1 MFDKLLIAN
10 RGAIACRIL
19 RTLRTLQVKGVAVY
33 CEADAAS
40 LHLMQADEAHSLGE
54 GGAAGTYL
62 AVDKILAIAKASGAN
77 AIHPGYGF
85 LSENAAFAQA
95 CEDAGIAFV
104 GPTPEQ
110 LRVFGLKHTARALAR
125 QHGVPL
131 LEGTELLDSL
141 ESAIVAARDIG
152 YPVMLKS
159 TAGGGGIGMRVCRSA
174 EELADSFEAV
184 KRLGQNNFSDAGVFI
199 EKYIQ
204 RARHLEV
211 QVFGDGQGEVLALGV
226 RDCSV
231 QRRNQKVLE
240 ETPAPNLPEGMADEL
255 CAAAIK
261 LAKAVNYRSAGT
273 VEFVFDSE
281 DQRFYFLEVNTRLQV
296 EHGVTEQVWGVDLV
310 GWMVQL
316 AAGDLPPLGQL
327 QASLQPVG
335 HAIQAR
341 LYAEDPGRDF
351 QPCPG
356 LLTAVNFP
364 PADGHALRI
373 DTWVEAGCEIP
384 PYFDPMIAK
393 LISWAPTRDQASAGL
408 AAALHETRLYG
419 VETNRDYLRQ
429 IIEDV
434 PFASGQPWT
443 RCLEGLVYH
452 ADTFE
457 VLSGGTQT
465 SVQDYP
471 GRLGYW
477 AVGVPPSGPMDSRA
491 LRQGNRLLGNAE
503 GCAAL
508 EITMSGPLLR
518 FNTDA
523 VIAVTGA
530 HVPIT
535 LDGEPCAMNTALL
548 VGAGSTLALG
558 TIEGAGVRSYL
569 CVRGGLDVPDYL
581 GSKSTFTL
589 GQFGGHGGRA
599 LRTGDVLHI
608 EPLVDRSAGQ
618 RMADE
623 ELDALKEV
631 RQIRVIYGPH
641 AAPEY
646 FTETYIETFF
656 ATDWEV
662 HFNSSRTGVRLIG
675 PKPEWVRAD
684 GGEAGLHPS
693 NIHDNPYAIG
703 AVDFT
708 GDMPVILGPDGPS
721 LGGFVCPVTIIEADL
736 WQLGQLKAGD
746 RVRFYPVSVEACHAA
761 MNSQGP
767 LNTRGS
773 ELAREGNLPDTVNA
787 SDVPPHSRTSPL
799 PQGPINTCG
808 SELAREG
815 NLPHTENTSDVPPH
829 SRASSLPQG
838 PLNIR
843 GSELAREGDLPD
855 TENTSDVPAHS
866 RTSPLLQG
874 PINTCGSELA
884 REGNLP
890 DTVNASDV
898 LPHSRASSLPQGP
911 INIRGSELAREGNL
925 PDTVNASHVSPHS
938 RTSPLPQGPL
948 NACGSELA
956 REGNLPDTV
965 NASDVPAHSRTSPLP
980 QGPIN
985 TRGSGPGDASL
996 VREGSLPDT
1005 ENASDVPPHS
1015 RASSL
1020 PYKVASLPSPIIL
1033 DIGKDDKRL
1042 VARLS
1047 GDTHLLL
1054 EIGAPELDLVLRLRG
1069 HALMLALEAKALA
1082 GVIDLTPGIRSLQVH
1097 YRPEQLPLD
1106 QLLGIIVGEW
1116 DAVCAAKDL
1125 QVASRIVHL
1134 PLSWDDP
1141 ACQLA
1146 IEKYMTTVRKD
1157 APWCPSNLEFIRRIN
1172 DLPNLGAVQRTVFDA
1187 SYLVM
1192 GLGDVYLGAP
1202 VATPLD
1208 PRHRLVTTKYN
1219 PARTWTAENS
1229 VGIGGA
1235 YMCVYGMEGPGGY
1248 QFVGRTLQMWNRYRE
1263 VAAFKGKPWLLRFF
1277 DQIRFYPVSADEL
1290 LRIRRD
1296 FPLGRFAL
1304 NIEHSTLNLADY
1316 QTFLTREAD
1325 GIAAFRA
1332 QQQGAFNAERE
1343 RWIANG
1349 QADFQSDEGVA
1360 PYIEELPLHAGQQGI
1375 DSHIAGNLWQV
1386 QVQPGERV
1394 EAGDV
1399 LVILESMKMEIPLLA
1414 PVAGVVQ
1421 EVRVQPG
1428 SAVRAGQRVV
1438 VLAAD

>member
-40 LHLMQADEAHSLGE
+40 LHLMQADEAHSLGK

-364 PADGHALRI
+364 PADGQALRI

-429 IIEDV
+429 IIDDL

-477 AVGVPPSGPMDSRA
+477 AVGVPPSGPMDNRA

-767 LNTRGS
+767 LNARGS
-773 ELAREGNLPDTVNA
+773 ELAREGTIPD
-787 SDVPPHSRTSPL
+787 
-799 PQGPINTCG
+799 
-808 SELAREG
+808 
-815 NLPHTENTSDVPPH
+815 TENTSHVPAS

-838 PLNIR
+838 PLNTR
-843 GSELAREGDLPD
+843 GSGVVREGTIPD
-855 TENTSDVPAHS
+855 TENTSDVP
-866 RTSPLLQG
+866 
-874 PINTCGSELA
+874 
-884 REGNLP
+884 
-890 DTVNASDV
+890 
-898 LPHSRASSLPQGP
+898 PHSRASSLPQGP

-925 PDTVNASHVSPHS
+925 PDTVNASDVPTHS
-938 RTSPLPQGPL
+938 RTSPLPQGIAINTCGSELAREGNLPDTVNASDVPTHSRTSPLLQGPL
-948 NACGSELA
+948 NTCGSELA

-965 NASDVPAHSRTSPLP
+965 NASDVPAS
-980 QGPIN
+980 
-985 TRGSGPGDASL
+985 
-996 VREGSLPDT
+996 
-1005 ENASDVPPHS
+1005 S

-1020 PYKVASLPSPIIL
+1020 PHKVASLPSPIIL

-1172 DLPNLGAVQRTVFDA
+1172 DLPNLGEVQRTVFDA

-1263 VAAFKGKPWLLRFF
+1263 VAAFEGKPWLLRFF

>member
-1 MFDKLLIAN
+1 MFEKVLIAN

-19 RTLRTLQVKGVAVY
+19 RTLAELQVKGVAVY
-33 CEADAAS
+33 SEADAAS
-40 LHLMQADEAHSLGE
+40 LHILQAFESHSLGE
-54 GGAAGTYL
+54 GAAAGTYL
-62 AVDKILAIAKASGAN
+62 AVDKILAIAKATGAT

-95 CEDAGIAFV
+95 CEAADIAFI

-110 LRVFGLKHTARALAR
+110 LRVFGLKHTARALAK
-125 QHGVPL
+125 QHGVPM

-141 ESAIVAARDIG
+141 DAALIAGEQVG

-174 EELADSFEAV
+174 GELSESFEAV

-240 ETPAPNLPEGMADEL
+240 ETPAPNLPEGMAEEL

-261 LAKAVNYRSAGT
+261 LAKAVHYRSAGT
-273 VEFVFDSE
+273 VEFVFDS
-281 DQRFYFLEVNTRLQV
+281 DAQRFYFLEVNTRLQV

-310 GWMVQL
+310 RWMVEL
-316 AAGDLPPLGQL
+316 AAGDLPPLRELSQGL
-327 QASLQPVG
+327 KANG

-351 QPCPG
+351 QPSPG

-364 PADGHALRI
+364 VADGQHLRI

-393 LISWAPTRDQASAGL
+393 VISWAATREAARVDLHQALGDSL
-408 AAALHETRLYG
+408 LYG

-429 IIEDV
+429 ILLDA

-443 RCLEGLVYH
+443 RCLESLVYQ
-452 ADTFE
+452 ANTFE
-457 VLSGGTQT
+457 VLSAGTQT

-491 LRQGNRLLGNAE
+491 LRLGNRLLGNDE
-503 GCAAL
+503 GAAAL

-518 FNTDA
+518 FNCAA
-523 VIAVTGA
+523 VVAVTGA
-530 HVPIT
+530 VIPLMLNGEAVP
-535 LDGEPCAMNTALL
+535 MNTALL
-548 VGAGSTLALG
+548 IPAGATLNLG
-558 TIEGAGVRSYL
+558 TIGGAGARSYL
-569 CVRGGLDVPDYL
+569 CLRGGVQVPDYL

-589 GQFGGHGGRA
+589 GQFGGHAGRA
-599 LRTGDVLHI
+599 LRAGDVLHI
-608 EPLVDRSAGQ
+608 RALSDQSTGQ
-618 RMADE
+618 NLAIQHVT
-623 ELDALKEV
+623 ELPAV

-641 AAPEY
+641 GAPEY
-646 FTETYIETFF
+646 FTENYIATFF
-656 ATDWEV
+656 ATQWEV

-721 LGGFVCPVTIIEADL
+721 LGGFVCPVTVIEADL

-746 RVRFYPVSVEACHAA
+746 KVQFVPVDLKTARSLALKWDSC
-761 MNSQGP
+761 
-767 LNTRGS
+767 GS
-773 ELAREGNLPDTVNA
+773 GLAHEEVDAVPDLA
-787 SDVPPHSRTSPL
+787 PSRASPL
-799 PQGPINTCG
+799 PQGI
-808 SELAREG
+808 
-815 NLPHTENTSDVPPH
+815 
-829 SRASSLPQG
+829 ASPVVL
-838 PLNIR
+838 
-843 GSELAREGDLPD
+843 DLGQDD
-855 TENTSDVPAHS
+855 T
-866 RTSPLLQG
+866 
-874 PINTCGSELA
+874 
-884 REGNLP
+884 
-890 DTVNASDV
+890 
-898 LPHSRASSLPQGP
+898 
-911 INIRGSELAREGNL
+911 
-925 PDTVNASHVSPHS
+925 
-938 RTSPLPQGPL
+938 
-948 NACGSELA
+948 
-956 REGNLPDTV
+956 
-965 NASDVPAHSRTSPLP
+965 
-980 QGPIN
+980 
-985 TRGSGPGDASL
+985 
-996 VREGSLPDT
+996 
-1005 ENASDVPPHS
+1005 
-1015 RASSL
+1015 
-1020 PYKVASLPSPIIL
+1020 
-1033 DIGKDDKRL
+1033 RL

-1054 EIGAPELDLVLRLRG
+1054 EIGVPELDLVLRFRA
-1069 HALMLALEAKALA
+1069 HALMQALESKHLH

-1097 YRPEQLPLD
+1097 YQPEQLSLAD
-1106 QLLGIIVGEW
+1106 LLGIVAGEW

-1125 QVASRIVHL
+1125 QVPSRIVHL

-1172 DLPNLGAVQRTVFDA
+1172 DLPNLDEVQRTVFDA

-1263 VAAFKGKPWLLRFF
+1263 VAAFDGKPWLLRFF

-1296 FPLGRFAL
+1296 FPLGRFDL
-1304 NIEHSTLNLADY
+1304 NIEHSQLNLADY
-1316 QTFLTREAD
+1316 QAFLTKEAPS
-1325 GIAAFRA
+1325 IAAFRD
-1332 QQQGAFNAERE
+1332 QQKSAFNAERE
-1343 RWIANG
+1343 RWIASG
-1349 QADFQSDEGVA
+1349 QAHFDS
-1360 PYIEELPLHAGQQGI
+1360 EELAPEVTEDAPLADGQQSI

-1386 QVQPGERV
+1386 QVQAGSQV
-1394 EAGDV
+1394 AAGDV

-1414 PVAGVVQ
+1414 PMAGVVR
-1421 EVRVQPG
+1421 EIRVQPG

-1438 VLAAD
+1438 VLELDSSH